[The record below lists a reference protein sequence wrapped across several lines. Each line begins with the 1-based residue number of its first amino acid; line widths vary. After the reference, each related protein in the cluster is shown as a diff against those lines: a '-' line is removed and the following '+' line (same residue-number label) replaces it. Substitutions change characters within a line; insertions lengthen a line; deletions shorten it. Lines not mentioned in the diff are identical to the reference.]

1 MMELLGPMPKSYAMA
16 GKQFENFFA
25 KDGDKY
31 TYRRIKG
38 LSHFPLRKLL
48 IEKYRL
54 KQQEAEMFA
63 DFLMQMLKWYPSE
76 RATAQE
82 MLEHPWLKMPDDY
95 QFRMSDLE
103 YKKFCLKQKI
113 DNVNESPLKK
123 DKFV

>member
-1 MMELLGPMPKSYAMA
+1 
-16 GKQFENFFA
+16 
-25 KDGDKY
+25 
-31 TYRRIKG
+31 
-38 LSHFPLRKLL
+38 
-48 IEKYRL
+48 
-54 KQQEAEMFA
+54 
-63 DFLMQMLKWYPSE
+63 
-76 RATAQE
+76 